1 MRSLK
6 GLAIFLLVASFAGC
20 ASIDIQT
27 DYNPQAV
34 GDMAEYQTYAWLP
47 HPSEGD
53 PRVHNP
59 LVASRVEAAVDETLV
74 AKGYTKTNAAS
85 ADFMIGWHAALEGK
99 VDVQTVD
106 RYYGYGYGGWYGRY
120 GRGGG
125 AVVSNT
131 HVREYDQGTLIIDI
145 VDKSSNELV
154 WRGAAQ
160 AEVIAQATP
169 EERQERIAKAIRK
182 VFEDFPPS

>member
-6 GLAIFLLVASFAGC
+6 GLATFLLVASFTAC
-20 ASIDIQT
+20 SSMTIET
-27 DYNPQAV
+27 DFNPQAT
-34 GDMAEYQTYAWLP
+34 GDMAEYRTYALLP
-47 HPSEGD
+47 HPTGGD

-59 LVASRVEAAVDETLV
+59 LVASRVETAVDETLA
-74 AKGYTKTNAAS
+74 AKGYTRASAAS
-85 ADFMIGWHAALEGK
+85 ADFMVGWHAALEGK

-120 GRGGG
+120 GRG

-131 HVREYDQGTLIIDI
+131 HVREYDEGTLIIDV

-154 WRGAAQ
+154 WRGSVQ
-160 AEVIAQATP
+160 AEVYRDVSPQ
-169 EERQERIAKAIRK
+169 ERQARITKAIQAI
-182 VFEDFPPS
+182 FEDFPPS

>member
-1 MRSLK
+1 M
-6 GLAIFLLVASFAGC
+6 
-20 ASIDIQT
+20 
-27 DYNPQAV
+27 N
-34 GDMAEYQTYAWLP
+34 
-47 HPSEGD
+47 
-53 PRVHNP
+53 NP
-59 LVASRVEAAVDETLV
+59 LVSSRIEAAVDETLA
-74 AKGYTKTNAAS
+74 AKGYTKASAAS
-85 ADFMIGWHAALEGK
+85 ADFMVGYHAALEGK

-131 HVREYDQGTLIIDI
+131 HVREYNEGTLIIDV

-160 AEVIAQATP
+160 AEAHQDVSPQ
-169 EERQERIAKAIRK
+169 ERQARVTDAIEAIL
-182 VFEDFPPS
+182 EDFPPS